1 MNVLTRLKM
10 NMMSII
16 GWTIKISGA
25 LFGILSTLLLFVSWD
40 ELKATDQLV
49 KISILLGIL
58 LVSFLSSCVLVVFVL
73 RRNRIWKKG
82 KNSVSA
88 SYGDLMELA
97 FNKRYKRQK

>member
-73 RRNRIWKKG
+73 RRNRIWKRG
-82 KNSVSA
+82 KILFRL
-88 SYGDLMELA
+88 LMA
-97 FNKRYKRQK
+97 I